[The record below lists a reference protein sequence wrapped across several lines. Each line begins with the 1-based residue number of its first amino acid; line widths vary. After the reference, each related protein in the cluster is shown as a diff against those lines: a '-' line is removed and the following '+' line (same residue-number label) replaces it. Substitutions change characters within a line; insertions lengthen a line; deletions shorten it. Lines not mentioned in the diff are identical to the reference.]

1 MPARTH
7 GLTHL
12 SLAVA
17 NLERSKR
24 FYEQA
29 FGARQYYCDEACI
42 QLQGPGPNVVLALNL
57 APKLA
62 GKVGGIDH
70 FGFRLLDAADIDDA
84 IKAALS
90 AGGRLKNRGEHAP
103 GCPFA
108 YLLDPDGY
116 EIEVWY
122 EP

>member
-12 SLAVA
+12 SLSVSD
-17 NLERSKR
+17 LERSKR

-29 FGARQYYCDEACI
+29 FGAREYFRDAGCI
-42 QLQGPGPNVVLALNL
+42 QLQGPGPNVVLALELN
-57 APKLA
+57 PKKA
-62 GKVGGIDH
+62 GKVAGISH
-70 FGFRLLDAADIDDA
+70 FGFRLLDPADIDGA
-84 IKAALS
+84 VQAVTE
-90 AGGRLKNRGEHAP
+90 AGGKLKSRGEHAP
-103 GCPFA
+103 NCPFA
-108 YLLDPDGY
+108 YMLDPDGY

>member
-12 SLAVA
+12 SIAVSD
-17 NLERSKR
+17 LERSTR
-24 FYEQA
+24 FYELA
-29 FGARQYYCDEACI
+29 FGAREYYRDANSV
-42 QLQGPGPNVVLALNL
+42 QLQGPGENVVLALELDPNY
-57 APKLA
+57 A
-62 GKVGGIDH
+62 GKVGGISH
-70 FGFRLLDAADIDDA
+70 FGFRLFDPADADTAVE
-84 IKAALS
+84 AALA
-90 AGGRLKNRGEHAP
+90 AGGRLKSRGEHAP

-116 EIEVWY
+116 EIELWY

>member
-17 NLERSKR
+17 DLERSKL

-29 FGARQYYCDEACI
+29 FGASEYYRDATCI
-42 QLQGPGPNVVLALNL
+42 QMQGPGTNVVLALELN
-57 APKLA
+57 PKLA
-62 GKVGGIDH
+62 GKVAGINH
-70 FGFRLLDAADIDDA
+70 FGFRLLEPADIDAA
-84 IKAALS
+84 IRAVTK
-90 AGGRLKNRGEHAP
+90 AGGKLKNRGEHAP

-116 EIEVWY
+116 EIEIWY